1 MFRSLVEEVVRRR
14 LWPIPL
20 VALLVAI
27 AAPLLFMKS
36 APEGAPAATE
46 APPVAAPGKL
56 PVRAEKLLNAS
67 DKAAAPRK
75 RSTRAG
81 QDPFAPPVS
90 ARQAAGADAPATPP
104 AAATASASGGSS
116 SVPAIPVVI
125 TNSDGSKATVSV
137 PTKPTATKPTK
148 PRKRSTS
155 KRRTKPKSKPS
166 TPATPTAATPTVTYV
181 DVRFAKR
188 MGSMVRYR
196 VPRLQTFRAG
206 GRVAAMFVKYSPARD
221 KAVFAIA
228 PSTKVVGK
236 LRCRIKA
243 GVCRYV
249 DIPAGSSVRL
259 RMRTESGSVVSRRL
273 EVVRIRRLPVAVAA
287 ASPSGTKASARSTP
301 LAEAKCLLNS
311 LLKLPVIVP
320 SISADFCD

>member
-1 MFRSLVEEVVRRR
+1 MLRSLVDEVVRRR

-20 VALLVAI
+20 VALLIAI

-81 QDPFAPPVS
+81 QDPFAPPAS
-90 ARQAAGADAPATPP
+90 ARQAAEAPATATAP
-104 AAATASASGGSS
+104 APATASASKSGGSS
-116 SVPAIPVVI
+116 STTAIPVVI

-166 TPATPTAATPTVTYV
+166 TPATPATVTYV

-236 LRCRIKA
+236 LRCRTKK